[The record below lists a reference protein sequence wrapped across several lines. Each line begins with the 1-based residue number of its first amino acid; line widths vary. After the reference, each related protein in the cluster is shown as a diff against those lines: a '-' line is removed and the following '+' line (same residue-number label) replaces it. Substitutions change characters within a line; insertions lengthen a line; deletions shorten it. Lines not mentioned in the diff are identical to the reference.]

1 MVELPELDND
11 PWPTFPIKKD
21 LLRKIVALLEQTNRD
36 RNMYAIAFDQL
47 YGSLKLIAEQ
57 EEESEA
63 RKIARD
69 ALLW

>member
-11 PWPTFPIKKD
+11 PWPTIPIKKD
-21 LLRKIVALLEQTNRD
+21 VLCELVELLAAANRKRS
-36 RNMYAIAFDQL
+36 MYYAAYDQL

>member
-1 MVELPELDND
+1 MVELPELDSD

-21 LLRKIVALLEQTNRD
+21 LLRKLVALLEQTNRD
-36 RNMYAIAFDQL
+36 RNMYAIAFGQL
-47 YGSLKLIAEQ
+47 YDSLKLIAEQ

>member
-11 PWPTFPIKKD
+11 PWPMIPIKKD
-21 LLRKIVALLEQTNRD
+21 LLRKLVALLEQTNRD